1 MSILIKG
8 MKMPTAR
15 DTLVLVQ
22 KGGIAGGAAIVY
34 EDEAYVTTAV
44 PVPPHGRLI
53 DADALTDNC
62 MKEDGFL
69 AEMLFRKVSNAPT
82 IIEAEEEEE

>member
-8 MKMPTAR
+8 LEMPTVEHGVRTINIYADGVVTNYAE
-15 DTLVLVQ
+15 DT
-22 KGGIAGGAAIVY
+22 IA
-34 EDEAYVTTAV
+34 TAV

-53 DADALTDNC
+53 DADALVEEC
-62 MKEDGFL
+62 MKEDGFI

-82 IIEAEEEEE
+82 IIPADKEGE